1 MTRYFEW
8 TEGTIEEREDVLRSF
23 ARLLADAGR
32 IAFLTGAGISTES
45 GLPDFRSADG
55 VYSETSESLFSLEG
69 FLENLDSFYARFAP
83 FYRRLCESKPNAG
96 HLAIAR
102 LEREFGKKV
111 DVVTQNIDEL
121 HSRAGSTRVSE
132 IHGTLGAARC
142 LRCDKVY
149 ESASFR
155 ESAASGTT
163 PRCEACGGVL
173 KPEIVF
179 YGEELPLQALNA
191 AYRSMWEARLLVVAG
206 TSLQVYPAAGL
217 PRECDAGV
225 PFVVVNKTPTP
236 LDSQATLVFR
246 GSCGEIFSG
255 ALEYLPEALERES
268 LGNF

>member
-45 GLPDFRSADG
+45 GLPDFRSGDG

-69 FLENLDSFYARFAP
+69 FLENPDSFYARFAP

-121 HSRAGSTRVSE
+121 HSRAGSTRVNE

-142 LRCDKVY
+142 LRCDQVY

>member
-8 TEGTIEEREDVLRSF
+8 SDARREEREEGLRAF
-23 ARLLADAGR
+23 AGLLATAGR

-55 VYSETSESLFSLEG
+55 VYSETSESLFSLDG
-69 FLENLDSFYARFAP
+69 FLEDPDTFYARFAP
-83 FYRRLCESKPNAG
+83 FYRRLCASNPNAG

-121 HSRAGSTRVSE
+121 HSRAGSTHVSE
-132 IHGTLGAARC
+132 IHGTLGTARC
-142 LRCDKVY
+142 LLCDKVY

-179 YGEELPLQALNA
+179 YGEELPIPALNA

-255 ALEYLPEALERES
+255 ALEYLPEAMKRDS
-268 LGNF
+268 LGSF

>member
-1 MTRYFEW
+1 MTRIYEW
-8 TEGTIEEREDVLRSF
+8 TELTAKEREEGLRSF
-23 ARLLADAGR
+23 ARLMADAGR

-55 VYSETSESLFSLEG
+55 IYDETAESLFSIDA
-69 FLENLDSFYARFAP
+69 FLADPDGFYARFAP
-83 FYRRLCESKPNAG
+83 FYRRLYAAEPNAG

-111 DVVTQNIDEL
+111 DVVTQNIDGL
-121 HSRAGSTRVSE
+121 HGRAGAMHVSE

-149 ESASFR
+149 KAPSFR
-155 ESAASGTT
+155 ESALAGKT
-163 PRCEACGGVL
+163 PRCGACGGVL

-179 YGEELPLQALNA
+179 YGEELPLAALNA

-217 PRECDAGV
+217 PRECDAGI
-225 PFVVVNKTPTP
+225 PFVVANKTPTP
-236 LDSQATLVFR
+236 LDSQASLVFR
-246 GSCGEIFSG
+246 GSCGEIFTG
-255 ALEYLPEALERES
+255 ALEYLLEES
-268 LGNF
+268 QRDVSGNF

>member
-1 MTRYFEW
+1 M
-8 TEGTIEEREDVLRSF
+8 
-23 ARLLADAGR
+23 
-32 IAFLTGAGISTES
+32 
-45 GLPDFRSADG
+45 
-55 VYSETSESLFSLEG
+55 
-69 FLENLDSFYARFAP
+69 
-83 FYRRLCESKPNAG
+83 
-96 HLAIAR
+96 
-102 LEREFGKKV
+102 
-111 DVVTQNIDEL
+111 TQNIDEL

-142 LRCDKVY
+142 LRCDQVY